1 MGGKTPALNTWQAE
15 LTLDEQHTQRAVEYP
30 LAYCLRQHIIQGRII
45 TACGGQ
51 VKAKGPYH
59 HVCDYECVLSR

>member
-30 LAYCLRQHIIQGRII
+30 LAYCLRQHIAQGRI
-45 TACGGQ
+45 TAWGAGQ
-51 VKAKGPYH
+51 SQSALPP
-59 HVCDYECVLSR
+59 CDYECVLSR